1 MSMFSQFFPPKPKFI
16 GDDIPDLTEKVFL
29 VTGSNTGVGKEVS
42 NILHSKNAVVYIA
55 ARNQAKAQSAIDDI
69 RSRNANSIGALKF
82 LQLDLSDLRSCSS
95 ATGRFLAT
103 ESQLD
108 ALFNNAG
115 VLLPPQGSKTTQ
127 RGSRNS
133 PKGSVRV
140 LWVSSSAAEAST
152 PKEGVPLDNLDY
164 HFEESAMFKY
174 GVIPFGRIGKIKSSL
189 QDGTKDESEGGTGT
203 AQKFWEWQEEQVKPY
218 L

>member
-1 MSMFSQFFPPKPKFI
+1 M
-16 GDDIPDLTEKVFL
+16 FL

-69 RSRNANSIGALKF
+69 RSRNANSTGALKF

-95 ATGRFLAT
+95 AAGRFLAT

-127 RGSRNS
+127 RYELQLGTNCLGHFSLTKKLTPLLQSTAALATARKDRYGFCGCRARLRRLPPQRRAFRLITWIIILRSRQC
-133 PKGSVRV
+133 
-140 LWVSSSAAEAST
+140 SST
-152 PKEGVPLDNLDY
+152 V
-164 HFEESAMFKY
+164 
-174 GVIPFGRIGKIKSSL
+174 
-189 QDGTKDESEGGTGT
+189 
-203 AQKFWEWQEEQVKPY
+203 
-218 L
+218 